1 MSTSIQQLSDSIA
14 RTLDAV
20 GPAVV
25 HVDGGHDSVSGL
37 VWDDNTIVTVRH
49 AVADDAPITVTLADG
64 SVHTATLIGHDPRL
78 DLSFLT
84 VDDASLPA
92 RPTATTETP
101 KLGHL
106 VFTLGRGHRGLRS
119 SMGIVGAA
127 GPTWRTR
134 SGAEVAYDLDID
146 ASLHPTAAGG
156 PLLDAS
162 GQLIGINTPALRPG
176 GATIPVATIDAS
188 LALVREGGS
197 IRPGLLGVR
206 VRTAP
211 LPPDIAATEGQHQGL
226 LVIGTPRRSPAAKAG
241 IESGDVLLTV
251 AGTPVRALMDLR
263 AALSTAGGTQ
273 VTVRILRAGE
283 THELTVPVMATDTL
297 GRRWGRKGGGRRPER
312 GDGQG
317 GARKGK
323 CGPWR
328 RFKRAGKR
336 HPGRC

>member
-78 DLSFLT
+78 DLSVLT

-127 GPTWRTR
+127 GPAWRTR
-134 SGAEVAYDLDID
+134 SGAEVAGDLDID

-176 GATIPVATIDAS
+176 ATIPVATIDAS

-211 LPPDIAATEGQHQGL
+211 STRHRRDRRPAP
-226 LVIGTPRRSPAAKAG
+226 GTPGHRHAPAQSRRKAG

-273 VTVRILRAGE
+273 VTVRILRAGGP
-283 THELTVPVMATDTL
+283 TVTVPVMATDTL